1 MPIFRF
7 ETRRLVSFTFWWSAA
22 MCVFIYLMI
31 PVYISML
38 GANPQ
43 AMGAMAGNG
52 VFTMLGV
59 DVNVITKPIG
69 VYGFLTSFYAIL
81 AGICGMF
88 LGLKTFTKETV
99 GQTAEYT
106 YTKPYKRS
114 QVFLS
119 KVLSALLSALVIFV
133 FFFIGS
139 ILGGTGVGVT
149 ANLAV
154 FLLIALSFWLI
165 ELFFLL
171 LGACVGA
178 VHPKIRTPLLASAA
192 VVFLFYVLSAFA
204 SKVNSD
210 IIKFFTPFS
219 YFGASKIVVSGGYSI
234 GYMGA
239 YLAFCA
245 VFAVVGYVGF
255 IKKDVT
261 FIA

>member
-7 ETRRLVSFTFWWSAA
+7 EARRLVSFTFWWSAA
-22 MCVFIYLMI
+22 MAFFIYLMI

-38 GANPQ
+38 SANPQ
-43 AMGAMAGNG
+43 AMGALAGNG

-69 VYGFLTSFYAIL
+69 MYGFLTSFYAVP

-88 LGLKTFTKETV
+88 LGLKTFAKETV
-99 GQTAEYT
+99 GQTAEYI
-106 YTKPYKRS
+106 YTKPYRRG

-119 KVLSALLSALVIFV
+119 KVLSALLSALIIFV
-133 FFFIGS
+133 FYFIGS
-139 ILGGTGVGVT
+139 VLGGMGAGVT
-149 ANLAV
+149 ADLAA

-171 LGACVGA
+171 LGACAGA
-178 VHPKIRTPLLASAA
+178 AYPKIRTPLLASAA
-192 VVFLFYVLSAFA
+192 VVFMFYVLSAFA
-204 SKVNSD
+204 GKVGSD

-219 YFGASKIVVSGGYSI
+219 YFGASAIVARGGYNA
-234 GYMGA
+234 GYIAA

-245 VFAVVGYVGF
+245 AFAVAGYAVF
-255 IKKDVT
+255 IRKDVT
-261 FIA
+261 FIS

>member
-7 ETRRLVSFTFWWSAA
+7 EGRRLVSFTFWWSAA
-22 MCVFIYLMI
+22 MAFFIYLMI

-38 GANPQ
+38 DANPQ
-43 AMGAMAGNG
+43 AMGALAGNG

-59 DVNVITKPIG
+59 DVNVIAKPIG
-69 VYGFLTSFYAIL
+69 VYGFLTSFYAVL

-99 GQTAEYT
+99 GQTAEYI
-106 YTKPYKRS
+106 YTKPYKRG
-114 QVFLS
+114 QVFIS
-119 KVLSALLSALVIFV
+119 KVLSALISALIIFV

-139 ILGGTGVGVT
+139 VFGGIGAEVT
-149 ANLAV
+149 DNLAA
-154 FLLIALSFWLI
+154 FLLIALSFWHI

-178 VHPKIRTPLLASAA
+178 LHPKIRAPLLASAA
-192 VVFLFYVLSAFA
+192 VAFMFYVLSAFA
-204 SKVNSD
+204 GKIDSD

-219 YFGASKIVVSGGYSI
+219 YFGASAIVTQGGYNAAYI
-234 GYMGA
+234 AA
-239 YLAFCA
+239 YLAYCA
-245 VFAVVGYVGF
+245 VFAIVGYAVF

>member
-7 ETRRLVSFTFWWSAA
+7 ESRRLVSFTFWWSAA
-22 MCVFIYLMI
+22 MAVFIYLMI

-99 GQTAEYT
+99 GQTAEYI
-106 YTKPYKRS
+106 YTKPYMRGE
-114 QVFLS
+114 VFLS
-119 KVLSALLSALVIFV
+119 KVLSALISALVIFV

-139 ILGGTGVGVT
+139 VFGGKGVGVT
-149 ANLAV
+149 ADFPV

-165 ELFFLL
+165 EFFFLL

-178 VHPKIRTPLLASAA
+178 VRPKIRTPLLTSAA
-192 VVFLFYVLSAFA
+192 VVFLFYVFSAFA
-204 SKVNSD
+204 EKVNID
-210 IIKFFTPFS
+210 ILKFFTPFA
-219 YFGASKIVVSGGYSI
+219 YFGASKIVTSGGYNA
-234 GYMGA
+234 GYMAA
-239 YLAFCA
+239 YLAFCV
-245 VFAVVGYVGF
+245 VFATVGYVGF

-261 FIA
+261 FIS